1 MFMTQLAST
10 VVRSEAGCYVT
21 QVEILMK
28 TSKHIS
34 VNPVAGALGAEI
46 GGVYLR
52 DLGEDAFAEIRTAFI
67 EYQVL
72 FFRDQEITRDQHKA
86 FARRFGTLHI
96 HPYLQP
102 LKEEGHPEFV
112 VLQNNENNPYLADT
126 WHSDVT
132 FVNEPPLGSVL
143 RCVVAPEFGG
153 DTMWASM
160 YAAYDALSDKMQRM
174 LSDLVA
180 IHDTTR
186 TFFASAA
193 SQAASAE
200 HPVIRTHPETG
211 RRGLFINSTFTAS
224 IKGMKPAES
233 TALLSFLYRHIETPD
248 FSCRFRWRANS
259 VAMWDNRCTQ
269 HRVVA
274 DNRTAN
280 RIMERVTINGEKPY

>member
-1 MFMTQLAST
+1 MNS
-10 VVRSEAGCYVT
+10 YKN
-21 QVEILMK
+21 IL
-28 TSKHIS
+28 
-34 VNPVAGALGAEI
+34 VNPIAGALGAEVAGVHLGQI
-46 GGVYLR
+46 G
-52 DLGEDAFAEIRTAFI
+52 DNAFNEVRAAFVKH
-67 EYQVL
+67 QVL

-86 FARRFGTLHI
+86 FARRFGTLQI

-102 LKEEGHPEFV
+102 LKDQGHPEFV
-112 VLQNNENNPYLADT
+112 VLQSDAQRPYVAEG

-143 RCVVAPEFGG
+143 RCVIAPEFGG

-160 YAAYDALSDKMQRM
+160 YAAYEALSDKMQRM

-186 TFFASAA
+186 TFSRANYFGAKEGMQVIS
-193 SQAASAE
+193 SE
-200 HPVIRTHPETG
+200 HPVVRTHPESG
-211 RRGLFINSTFTAS
+211 RKGLFVNTAFTAS

-233 TALLSFLYRHIETPD
+233 AALLGFLYRHIETPD
-248 FSCRFRWRANS
+248 FCCRFRWRPNS

-280 RIMERVTINGEKPY
+280 RRMERITINGDKPY

>member
-1 MFMTQLAST
+1 MNS
-10 VVRSEAGCYVT
+10 Y
-21 QVEILMK
+21 K
-28 TSKHIS
+28 NIS
-34 VNPVAGALGAEI
+34 VNPIAGALGAEVAGVHLGQI
-46 GGVYLR
+46 GDNVFNEVR
-52 DLGEDAFAEIRTAFI
+52 AAFVEH
-67 EYQVL
+67 QVL
-72 FFRDQEITRDQHKA
+72 FFRDQEITRAQHKA
-86 FARRFGTLHI
+86 FARRFGTLQI

-102 LKEEGHPEFV
+102 LKDQGHPEFV
-112 VLQNNENNPYLADT
+112 VLQSDAQRPYVAEG

-160 YAAYDALSDKMQRM
+160 YAAYEALSDKMQRM

-186 TFFASAA
+186 TFSRANYFGAKEGMQVIS
-193 SQAASAE
+193 SE
-200 HPVIRTHPETG
+200 HPVVRTHPESG
-211 RRGLFINSTFTAS
+211 RKGLFVNTAFTAS

-233 TALLSFLYRHIETPD
+233 AALLSFLYRHIETPD
-248 FSCRFRWRANS
+248 FCCRFRWRPNS

-280 RIMERVTINGEKPY
+280 RRMERITINGDKPY